1 MLYKTMIYLS
11 KNQPVAHIYTD
22 TQIDRINN

>member
-11 KNQPVAHIYTD
+11 KNQPVAHIYMD
-22 TQIDRINN
+22 ARIDRINN